1 MPRDED
7 ASADAARSQDF
18 RRFTV
23 TLDNSRQRNRE
34 SRPEP
39 SGSSWH
45 VTAGEYFSFSVLQAQ
60 QSNAHVST
68 STSMTR
74 PQPAPHSIA
83 VPHRSQLPFQQLD
96 NERAGRVGSDA
107 KKMYSR
113 YADLSERRSAKK
125 SGCKLNL
132 QITRT
137 TIVSV
142 IAVSVAKEKADL
154 FSKMMMPPGHTNGQQ
169 SRPIGCARSLWRVRR
184 PGLSPQGRRAGYA
197 HRPACAQH
205 RGLSRHRAGSESSR
219 RVSTPAPQPTNVS
232 SILGVFAEL
241 ETNLRKERQL
251 EGIASA
257 KARGVDKGARQA
269 STRRRSS
276 R

>member
-1 MPRDED
+1 MPIPLVEVQITLPPLSGPHSLSASAGPDMPRDED
-7 ASADAARSQDF
+7 ASADAASSQDF

-68 STSMTR
+68 STSRTR

-96 NERAGRVGSDA
+96 NERARRVGSDA

-113 YADLSERRSAKK
+113 YADLSERRSAQKIRVHVR
-125 SGCKLNL
+125 L
-132 QITRT
+132 
-137 TIVSV
+137 
-142 IAVSVAKEKADL
+142 AK
-154 FSKMMMPPGHTNGQQ
+154 Q
-169 SRPIGCARSLWRVRR
+169 
-184 PGLSPQGRRAGYA
+184 
-197 HRPACAQH
+197 
-205 RGLSRHRAGSESSR
+205 
-219 RVSTPAPQPTNVS
+219 
-232 SILGVFAEL
+232 
-241 ETNLRKERQL
+241 
-251 EGIASA
+251 
-257 KARGVDKGARQA
+257 
-269 STRRRSS
+269 
-276 R
+276 